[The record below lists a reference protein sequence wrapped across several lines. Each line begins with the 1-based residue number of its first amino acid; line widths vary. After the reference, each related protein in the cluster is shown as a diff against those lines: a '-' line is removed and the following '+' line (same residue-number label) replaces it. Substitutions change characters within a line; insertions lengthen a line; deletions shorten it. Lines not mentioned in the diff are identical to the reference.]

1 VPRAC
6 ARTRHTIAVVSTT
19 LKDTG
24 HAALPLLPLLV
35 LGQGRDLASERGVE
49 CPGELPAP
57 SEPGLV
63 ERARAAKAALGDKV
77 FVLGHHYQRDEVIEF
92 ADVTGDSFK
101 LAKEAAAR
109 PDAPYIVFCGVH
121 FMAES
126 ADILTA
132 SHQQVVLPDLAAG
145 CSMADMAAIAQV
157 EDAWDELAEMGV
169 ADQLIPVT
177 YMNSSAGIKAFTGRQ
192 GGTICTS
199 GNART
204 AMKWAFDQR
213 GGVEG
218 EGKVLFLPDQHLGR
232 NTAVRQ
238 LGLSLEDCVVFDP
251 HQPAGGLTREQVQA
265 ARVILWRGHCS
276 VHGRFSLEAVDA
288 ARATIPGV
296 LVIVHP
302 ECQYEVV
309 QAADAVG
316 STEGIIATIASA
328 PDGTSWAVGTELNL
342 VRRLT
347 KMFPKQHIAF
357 LEKNVCYCSTM
368 NRIDLPHLVW
378 ALESL
383 VAGRIV
389 NQISVDP
396 DVAKWAR
403 VALDQM
409 LALPGETSAD

>member
-1 VPRAC
+1 M
-6 ARTRHTIAVVSTT
+6 STT
-19 LKDTG
+19 TDHSR
-24 HAALPLLPLLV
+24 HATLPLLV
-35 LGQGRDLASERGVE
+35 LGQGRDLATERGVE

-57 SEPGLV
+57 SDPGLV
-63 ERARAAKAALGDKV
+63 ERARAAKAALGDSV

-132 SHQQVVLPDLAAG
+132 AHQQVVLPDLAAG
-145 CSMADMAAIAQV
+145 CSMADMAAIGQV
-157 EDAWDELAEMGV
+157 EDAWDDLVEMGV
-169 ADQLIPVT
+169 ADQVIPVT
-177 YMNSSAGIKAFTGRQ
+177 YMNSAASIKAFTGRH

-204 AMKWAFDQR
+204 ALQWAFDQR
-213 GGVEG
+213 GGVQG
-218 EGKVLFLPDQHLGR
+218 QGKVLFLPDQHLGR
-232 NTAVRQ
+232 NTAVRE
-238 LGLSLEDCVVFDP
+238 LGLTLADCVVFDP
-251 HQPAGGLTREQVQA
+251 HKPAGGLTREQVSA

-276 VHGRFSLEAVDA
+276 VHGRFSLEAVEA
-288 ARATIPGV
+288 ARAAVPGV
-296 LVIVHP
+296 RVIVHP

-309 QAADAVG
+309 QAADEVG
-316 STEGIIATIASA
+316 STERIIATIAAA

-342 VRRLT
+342 VRRLAT
-347 KMFPKQHIAF
+347 MFPRQQIAF

-396 DVAKWAR
+396 DVARWAR

-409 LALPGETSAD
+409 LALPGTTASD